1 MIDKLDVE
9 YKFEDNDS
17 SASEFG
23 WDFQENAGI
32 FLFLHYISEAQSVA
46 IESKNQDIEIKFQ
59 DKTIY
64 AQAKA
69 LQNSTQTGTENTK
82 LRDAMVS
89 LAKGIDVTTDEI
101 LSQCNDLDGI
111 TLHGGEP
118 LDQANALIELIRKLK
133 RQGKTV
139 VLFTGYIF
147 KELNKVQKE
156 AWLSSDIVISGRY
169 EKRKRNI
176 YLQFRGSTNQKVFT
190 HKGKYKDYKIKDGQ
204 TVAIL
209 SFNEQG
215 EMQSRGFRT
224 DELEQLLNEIS
235 KDNK

>member
-1 MIDKLDVE
+1 MRCKGCTNQHLW
-9 YKFEDNDS
+9 
-17 SASEFG
+17 EFG
-23 WDFQENAGI
+23 N
-32 FLFLHYISEAQSVA
+32 
-46 IESKNQDIEIKFQ
+46 
-59 DKTIY
+59 
-64 AQAKA
+64 
-69 LQNSTQTGTENTK
+69 
-82 LRDAMVS
+82 
-89 LAKGIDVTTDEI
+89 GIDVTIEEI
-101 LSQCNDLDGI
+101 INQCNDLDGI

-118 LDQANALIELIRKLK
+118 LDQADVLGQIIKKLK
-133 RQGKTV
+133 QQGKTV
-139 VLFTGYIF
+139 ILFTGYIF
-147 KELNKVQKE
+147 KELNKVQKQ

-169 EKRKRNI
+169 EEQNRNI